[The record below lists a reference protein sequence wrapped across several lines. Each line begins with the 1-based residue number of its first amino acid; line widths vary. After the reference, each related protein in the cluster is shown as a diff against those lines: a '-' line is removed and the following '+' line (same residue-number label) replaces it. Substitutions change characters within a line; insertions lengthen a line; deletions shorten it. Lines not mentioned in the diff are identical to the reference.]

1 MISTRRRIGD
11 SNTSWRDHFECSS
24 ASTAEDVPELSG
36 NHDLFIVS
44 WLELIESSS
53 LRAFQDSR
61 TRAYTMRFHCP
72 PPGGS
77 PELPQSRLLLQHFCV
92 KAVSRAHTY
101 VELFPHLPPSP
112 RKLHL
117 SNCRTIFDKNKLGTP
132 PRNAGYHTTLPSPVK
147 EERVPS
153 IQRGFPPPANLAVS
167 LRHHRYP
174 FRLYRRIRPP
184 CLHRA
189 QGTFGTSSQGIPHP
203 SHGGVVHR
211 RQSRPAIVKALPKV
225 AALYFRRVPSP
236 TPKSLHILSNQSERG
251 EAMRGHEIVLRM
263 V

>member
-53 LRAFQDSR
+53 FRAFQDSR

-101 VELFPHLPPSP
+101 AELFPSTSITTKIAPFELPHHI
-112 RKLHL
+112 RQKQT
-117 SNCRTIFDKNKLGTP
+117 RDTT
-132 PRNAGYHTTLPSPVK
+132 RNAGYHTTLPSPVK

-251 EAMRGHEIVLRM
+251 EAMRGHEIVLRP